1 MSLGSYTFDNSGI
14 LQETLFDRSLRSKS
28 IIGAP
33 RLKAYLAVVLV
44 FIMVSTSFTIIDFS
58 SGHGSSSQSSITL
71 YSQTSAPS
79 FYPNQ
84 PDKPTGGARAFHH
97 V

>member
-58 SGHGSSSQSSITL
+58 SEHGSSPQSSITPF
-71 YSQTSAPS
+71 SQTSTPS
-79 FYPNQ
+79 FYLNES
-84 PDKPTGGARAFHH
+84 DKPTGGARAFHH